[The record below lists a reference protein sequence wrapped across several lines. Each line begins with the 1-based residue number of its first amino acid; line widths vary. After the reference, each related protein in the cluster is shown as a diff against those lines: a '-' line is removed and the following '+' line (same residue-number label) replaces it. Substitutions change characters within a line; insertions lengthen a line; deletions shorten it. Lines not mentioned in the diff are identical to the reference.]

1 MTFMRQF
8 HIPWREIEKKAVI
21 VSIKD
26 NEVIV
31 LNEVGTE
38 IWKFLNNERKLDQI
52 IEHVLSMFEADRST
66 VKRDVEEFLEKMQQR
81 ELLNVNE

>member
-1 MTFMRQF
+1 MRQF